1 MNQVKASQK
10 KHCLIAGIGS
20 STQIS
25 IRKLILCK
33 INACLSEK
41 SINIQHL
48 EEEKTH
54 FMLSDTYSAKN
65 YDQEKITGFKPLYLD
80 KFLDKFNNK

>member
-1 MNQVKASQK
+1 MHVYPKN
-10 KHCLIAGIGS
+10 HLI
-20 STQIS
+20 
-25 IRKLILCK
+25 
-33 INACLSEK
+33 
-41 SINIQHL
+41 INIQHL

-65 YDQEKITGFKPLYLD
+65 YLSGEITDFKPLYLD